1 MWTADKDVNMEAIFA
16 VKKIQIFT
24 GLLVWNQHNDQLP
37 VGLLAQLVE
46 QRIGI
51 AEVMGLS
58 PVVFITAKI
67 ACIFIA

>member
-1 MWTADKDVNMEAIFA
+1 MWTADKDVNIEAIFA

-51 AEVMGLS
+51 AEVMGLNL
-58 PVVFITAKI
+58 VVFITAKI